1 MDVETFIRRISR
13 NIEWQLKYR
22 TAKELNI
29 QLFDNRKNLSGI
41 QLLVCHW
48 LNTYNE
54 LYNLLS
60 SGNSEYLDDEVIQND
75 LRLDCYFLLQ
85 KELNKIEKAKR
96 IKDRIGS
103 GLKKNHSNVSET
115 YFYQKKKNKGDK

>member
-1 MDVETFIRRISR
+1 MELEKFLKKRARSIY
-13 NIEWQLKYR
+13 WQLNYK
-22 TAKELNI
+22 ASKDLGFP
-29 QLFDNRKNLSGI
+29 LFKNRRDLTGI
-41 QLLVCHW
+41 QLIFLHW

-103 GLKKNHSNVSET
+103 GLKKNHKNVSET
-115 YFYQKKKNKGDK
+115 FFYRKNKGDK